1 MLVSADGTDKTG
13 NYPFS
18 AADLWRNLSDISAA
32 PTVETAEEPEP
43 WREFEAT
50 AYIALCDTGCT
61 GITRSGYDVRGTQ
74 YYEGYRVVAVDP
86 DVIPLETRFT
96 VRLAS
101 GYEFAA
107 IALDTGGAIKGA
119 KIDVLVADLDDAKQF
134 GRQAV
139 EIRINNEE
147 ETE

>member
-1 MLVSADGTDKTG
+1 MGIADEPDE
-13 NYPFS
+13 
-18 AADLWRNLSDISAA
+18 WRSF
-32 PTVETAEEPEP
+32 T
-43 WREFEAT
+43 AT
-50 AYIALCDTGCT
+50 AYVELCDTGCT

-86 DVIPLETRFT
+86 DVIPLGTTMT

-107 IALDTGGAIKGA
+107 IAMDTGVAIKGA
-119 KIDVLVADLDDAKQF
+119 KIDVLVADLDGAKQF

-139 EIRINNEE
+139 EIRIDNEE
-147 ETE
+147 DTE

>member
-1 MLVSADGTDKTG
+1 M
-13 NYPFS
+13 
-18 AADLWRNLSDISAA
+18 
-32 PTVETAEEPEP
+32 
-43 WREFEAT
+43 AT
-50 AYIALCDTGCT
+50 AYVALCDTGCT
-61 GITRSGYDVRGTQ
+61 GITRTGYDVRETQ
-74 YYEGYRVVAVDP
+74 YYDGYRVVAVDP

-107 IALDTGGAIKGA
+107 IAMDTGGAIKGA
-119 KIDVLVADLDDAKQF
+119 KIDVLVADLDAAWNF

-139 EIRINNEE
+139 QVKITGREAGE